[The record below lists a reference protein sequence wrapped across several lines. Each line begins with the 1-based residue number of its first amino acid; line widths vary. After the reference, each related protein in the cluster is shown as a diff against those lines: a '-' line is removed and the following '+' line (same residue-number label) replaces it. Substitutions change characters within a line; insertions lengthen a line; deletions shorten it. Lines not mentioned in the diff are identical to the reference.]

1 MCMRMHGQAFP
12 CANIARLDG
21 RCAPS
26 LQSSR
31 FFEVTALIAPAG
43 FCHLHFAARDGTAP
57 GLRRDGPL
65 LEMPRLGRRGGGS
78 AQAGGGRHRPVPR
91 VRRLGGAET
100 RQAAFHGT
108 GPRHATAVERVDAPR
123 TARGGRG

>member
-1 MCMRMHGQAFP
+1 MDKRPP
-12 CANIARLDG
+12 CAYEAKHDG

-31 FFEVTALIAPAG
+31 FFEVTVAQPAG